1 MWQPVS
7 QPLPS
12 LTHAHQGPPLTAVHP
27 RGSQETPAE
36 GTRRRCTLRLAV
48 GRGAPAAAL
57 APLLGLWAGWLP
69 QQPVPT
75 PGAHPGLQA
84 LPEQQDIS
92 WPECPWKE
100 AAYQRGKDTLFRP
113 GHLPRLGVA
122 CLGPGGEGR
131 ALIAGGSQPAGWG
144 GRSGEGGCASSTLQ
158 AVPGPWPFQRCAEAP
173 PSPSQSYL
181 LSMAAL
187 PLRVLEGLCIYSIH
201 SFKQCVRVFGR
212 YW

>member
-1 MWQPVS
+1 MWQPVT
-7 QPLPS
+7 QPLLS

-36 GTRRRCTLRLAV
+36 GTRRRCALGLAV

-113 GHLPRLGVA
+113 GHLPRLGGGVFGA
-122 CLGPGGEGR
+122 WRGGQGTDSGRVPASGLGQEV
-131 ALIAGGSQPAGWG
+131 WG
-144 GRSGEGGCASSTLQ
+144 GRMCQLHAPGSARTLALPEMRSGPSF
-158 AVPGPWPFQRCAEAP
+158 PFTVLPSLHARP
-173 PSPSQSYL
+173 TSPSPGG
-181 LSMAAL
+181 AL
-187 PLRVLEGLCIYSIH
+187 HSLH
-201 SFKQCVRVFGR
+201 SFI
-212 YW
+212 